1 MAHHK
6 IHIKLSS
13 ANRLYILAGMITII
27 CNTGFASTNIEFNTD
42 ILDIND
48 RANID
53 LSRFSKTGY
62 FMPGEYTFS

>member
-1 MAHHK
+1 
-6 IHIKLSS
+6 
-13 ANRLYILAGMITII
+13 MITII